1 MLLVHVEI
9 ENITFEGRRRA
20 AATLKFQAQRRK
32 FISSAASETERER
45 PWEVIFYDETA
56 VDLKVGSLG
65 I

>member
-45 PWEVIFYDETA
+45 P
-56 VDLKVGSLG
+56 
-65 I
+65 